1 MVLFAKCVRAMA
13 NGLGRNGRWNWRCRT
28 VRFCAYGVILP
39 TIRYGVAFPRVLQ
52 VTVLVQSRT
61 KSSRPFLCDFPY
73 RFVGVVGFCFWFSP
87 CRMIITLCDSLCPLF
102 SSPELI
108 NVIGPLAYWGRS
120 RRRRGWS
127 SSSSPEAT
135 TKTETEE
142 DDAAAPFAYVPAP
155 LQPQRGEV
163 VGALGCGDW
172 RLYQIAA
179 GNKLTVDDF
188 VCAWVA
194 AEEVRKRGYG
204 GKTPLLPRGGGG
216 STGTDDEANPETAD
230 PTWMFGENAVGEET
244 ATVGGNGSTGSSTG
258 GDPLFHHA
266 DLGTGCGSVLLMLAW
281 AFRKDIASVGIEA
294 QSVSFQCA
302 RRGLEWNVR
311 STCRTILHV

>member
-1 MVLFAKCVRAMA
+1 
-13 NGLGRNGRWNWRCRT
+13 
-28 VRFCAYGVILP
+28 
-39 TIRYGVAFPRVLQ
+39 
-52 VTVLVQSRT
+52 
-61 KSSRPFLCDFPY
+61 
-73 RFVGVVGFCFWFSP
+73 
-87 CRMIITLCDSLCPLF
+87 MIDC
-102 SSPELI
+102 
-108 NVIGPLAYWGRS
+108 IGPLAYWGRS

-142 DDAAAPFAYVPAP
+142 DDAAAPYAYVPAP

-204 GKTPLLPRGGGG
+204 GKTPRLPLGGG
-216 STGTDDEANPETAD
+216 STGTSDDANPETTD
-230 PTWMFGENAVGEET
+230 QTWMFGENAVGEET
-244 ATVGGNGSTGSSTG
+244 ATVGGTSNGSTGAGPS
-258 GDPLFHHA
+258 FHHA

-281 AFRKDIASVGIEA
+281 AFGKDIASVGIEA

-311 STCRTILHV
+311 IIRERN

>member
-1 MVLFAKCVRAMA
+1 MQDGQILHLRGYPPHHPLRRRFPTGFAGNRTCTITNKIVPSLPLCFSIQICWCRRFLVL
-13 NGLGRNGRWNWRCRT
+13 
-28 VRFCAYGVILP
+28 
-39 TIRYGVAFPRVLQ
+39 
-52 VTVLVQSRT
+52 
-61 KSSRPFLCDFPY
+61 
-73 RFVGVVGFCFWFSP
+73 
-87 CRMIITLCDSLCPLF
+87 TLSNDYYSFCDSLCPLF

-204 GKTPLLPRGGGG
+204 GKTPRLPLVGGG
-216 STGTDDEANPETAD
+216 STGTSDAAKNETTD
-230 PTWMFGENAVGEET
+230 QTWMFGENAVGEET
-244 ATVGGNGSTGSSTG
+244 ATLVGGSTSNGSTGAG
-258 GDPLFHHA
+258 PLFHHA

-281 AFRKDIASVGIEA
+281 AFGKDIASVGIEA
-294 QSVSFQCA
+294 QSLSFQCA

-311 STCRTILHV
+311 SSGSYSVFV